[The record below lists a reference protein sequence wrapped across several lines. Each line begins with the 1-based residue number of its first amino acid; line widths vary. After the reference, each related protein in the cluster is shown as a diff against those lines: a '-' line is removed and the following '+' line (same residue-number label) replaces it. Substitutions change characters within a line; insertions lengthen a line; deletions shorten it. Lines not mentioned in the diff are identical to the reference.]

1 MVRSCW
7 LSMSYLLSSRDC
19 KCSQSALALVFNL
32 STSKW
37 SILSGLRRSARIFF
51 LRSRSVPRPFLR
63 SENMNYQLVRTSK
76 RCLART
82 MPRKRDGEKSYLFLV
97 LAWRW
102 GQQGRPS
109 FFRLLRHAW
118 LLLEP
123 FSFLFRYERVQDGLF
138 LPKISHLRFTCFADM
153 ISEIS
158 YNFEHLYLVLSRL
171 SS

>member
-63 SENMNYQLVRTSK
+63 SENMNYQLVRT
-76 RCLART
+76 
-82 MPRKRDGEKSYLFLV
+82 RKRDGEKSYLFLV

-123 FSFLFRYERVQDGLF
+123 FSFLFRYERVQDGLC

>member
-63 SENMNYQLVRTSK
+63 SENMNYQLVRT
-76 RCLART
+76 
-82 MPRKRDGEKSYLFLV
+82 RKRDGEKSYLFLV

-123 FSFLFRYERVQDGLF
+123 FSFLFRYERVQDELF
-138 LPKISHLRFTCFADM
+138 LPKISYFRFTCFADM